1 MYYVYSLPVSV
12 FLFALIQYNE
22 YLKDENKYDLYT
34 VSNAAVLIFIYMIV
48 TILMYMMIE
57 TDYTSF
63 TDVTKTHKKTSH
75 DMTNTISKISE
86 PVYTGFKPPHL

>member
-22 YLKDENKYDLYT
+22 YLKDEKKYDLYT
-34 VSNAAVLIFIYMIV
+34 VSNAAVMIFIYMIV

-63 TDVTKTHKKTSH
+63 TDVPKKHKKTSH

-86 PVYTGFKPPHL
+86 QVYTGFKPPHL